1 MNDPFDEDVRGRAG
15 FVTTAAGLRVP
26 VAAPAS
32 ISAWR
37 LEDADAAGAR
47 MPGEAKFRGVGP
59 KGYQRSDAR
68 LHEQVCERLL
78 LDPYLDASG
87 VTVRVAKGRVQLSGT
102 VRTERMRSAAVAAA
116 TSVAAKGV
124 DDRITVDAAVPGL
137 PSGKK
142 RARTMSSKRAVK
154 GRRRGGSR

>member
-15 FVTTAAGLRVP
+15 FITTAAGLRVP
-26 VAAPAS
+26 VAAPSS

-37 LEDADAAGAR
+37 VDDAAGAR
-47 MPGEAKFRGVGP
+47 MSGEAKFRGVGP

-87 VTVRVAKGRVQLSGT
+87 VAVRVAKGHVQLTGT

-116 TSVAAKGV
+116 ASVAAKGV
-124 DDRITVDAAVPGL
+124 DDRLTVDAAVAGP
-137 PSGKK
+137 PSGKT
-142 RARTMSSKRAVK
+142 RARTMSGKRAVK
-154 GRRRGGSR
+154 GRKRGGSR

>member
-15 FVTTAAGLRVP
+15 FITTAAGLRVP
-26 VAAPAS
+26 VAAPSS

-37 LEDADAAGAR
+37 VDDAAGAR
-47 MPGEAKFRGVGP
+47 MSGEAKFRGVGP

-87 VTVRVAKGRVQLSGT
+87 VAVRVAQGHVQLTGT
-102 VRTERMRSAAVAAA
+102 VRTERCGRERCCQRSRRSAHGGCCR
-116 TSVAAKGV
+116 SW
-124 DDRITVDAAVPGL
+124 AAVGQDA
-137 PSGKK
+137 SEDDVG
-142 RARTMSSKRAVK
+142 
-154 GRRRGGSR
+154 